1 MHGTIPLPLQ
11 TRQRFYQ
18 TEDFYNHIF
27 PNAEMQFPP
36 TDFFTHRAI
45 LTTRNDTASII
56 NNIIFQTFR
65 YEEPAQSFELVDSCD
80 SIYDPHHPVTDEF
93 LKSLLPHGFPQS
105 VMKLKIGVPIMLLR
119 NINTSKGLCNGT
131 RLIVTRLHRNCIRTR
146 IIGGS
151 FNNRDYVI
159 FRIKMSTKEGEF
171 PWTLTRKQFPIHL
184 CFAITINKSQGQS
197 LA

>member
-45 LTTRNDTASII
+45 LTTRNDTASIM

-119 NINTSKGLCNGT
+119 NINASKGLCNGT
-131 RLIVTRLHRNCIRTR
+131 RLR

>member
-56 NNIIFQTFR
+56 NNI

-93 LKSLLPHGFPQS
+93 LKSLLPNGFPQS

-119 NINTSKGLCNGT
+119 NINASKGLCNGT

-151 FNNRDYVI
+151 FNNRDYDVHK
-159 FRIKMSTKEGEF
+159 R
-171 PWTLTRKQFPIHL
+171 R
-184 CFAITINKSQGQS
+184 
-197 LA
+197 